1 MKKQKHQKNIK
12 PSHEQSVKL
21 GFWNKAVRN
30 VAFTILLVVLFFSSM
45 YGFRCLISKV
55 CDVAVLDRLV
65 RHDVIVLMPR
75 GALEV
80 EVANTKGSRELGLS
94 GREKMGDDE
103 GMLFIFDE
111 PGRYGFWMKDMKFAL
126 DIIWINQNGIVVNI
140 ERDVSPET
148 YKEKKTYIN
157 QADASYVL
165 EVNAGMAEKFGLYL
179 GSKVKITE

>member
-1 MKKQKHQKNIK
+1 
-12 PSHEQSVKL
+12 
-21 GFWNKAVRN
+21 
-30 VAFTILLVVLFFSSM
+30 
-45 YGFRCLISKV
+45 
-55 CDVAVLDRLV
+55 
-65 RHDVIVLMPR
+65 
-75 GALEV
+75 
-80 EVANTKGSRELGLS
+80 
-94 GREKMGDDE
+94 
-103 GMLFIFDE
+103 
-111 PGRYGFWMKDMKFAL
+111 MKDMKFAL